1 MTGAAIE
8 PLTWAMLCVTKGL
21 TKGAR
26 VGRRARVLLHGV
38 TNTARRYLAARTGF
52 ATGCVARVALAMRRG
67 TRGYRKGSAAIE
79 RSIVTGHAAILWFG
93 GAGHVLRVIELKV
106 EALFEGCGKTLKRRL

>member
-1 MTGAAIE
+1 MTDTAIE

-26 VGRRARVLLHGV
+26 VGRRTRVLLRGV
-38 TNTARRYLAARTGF
+38 AHTARGYLAARTGF
-52 ATGCVARVALAMRRG
+52 APGCVAGVALAMRR
-67 TRGYRKGSAAIE
+67 RARRYRKGSAAIE

-93 GAGHVLRVIELKV
+93 GPGHVL
-106 EALFEGCGKTLKRRL
+106 